1 MAANYIEVRDMVT
14 RGDNSINKYCIIAC
28 DGFSF
33 EDYPVYAVSYED
45 AIVKIGE
52 INSSN
57 MQRVMEVYN
66 YQQDIE
72 EQLRESRT
80 WRI

>member
-1 MAANYIEVRDMVT
+1 MAADYNEVRDMVT
-14 RGDNSINKYCIIAC
+14 RGDNGINKYCIIAC

-33 EDYPVYAVSYED
+33 EDYPTYAVNYED

-52 INSSN
+52 INSAS

-66 YQQDIE
+66 YQEDIE
-72 EQLRESRT
+72 EQLRETRA

>member
-14 RGDNSINKYCIIAC
+14 RGDNGINKYCIIAC

-33 EDYPVYAVSYED
+33 EDYPVYAVGYED
-45 AIVKIGE
+45 AIVRIGE
-52 INSSN
+52 IN

-72 EQLRESRT
+72 EQLRESRA

>member
-14 RGDNSINKYCIIAC
+14 RGDNGINKYCIIAC
-28 DGFSF
+28 DEFSF
-33 EDYPVYAVSYED
+33 EDYPVYAVGYED

-66 YQQDIE
+66 YKQDIE